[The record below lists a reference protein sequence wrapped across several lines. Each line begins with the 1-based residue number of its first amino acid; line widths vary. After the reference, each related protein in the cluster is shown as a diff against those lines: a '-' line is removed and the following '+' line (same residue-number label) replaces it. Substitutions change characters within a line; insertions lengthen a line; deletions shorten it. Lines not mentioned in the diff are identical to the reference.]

1 MAKTVFD
8 VLRDKIEEDKSSAS
22 EFLNSG
28 GAQHYSQYRE
38 ITGMIRGLNACLN
51 HVNDLSRNF
60 LEDDDDD

>member
-8 VLRDKIEEDKSSAS
+8 VLRDKIEEDKFSAS
-22 EFLNSG
+22 EFLSSG
-28 GAQHYSQYRE
+28 GAKDFPQYKE

-60 LEDDDDD
+60 LEDDDD